1 MQRDHTAV
9 ADELYPS
16 SPFTCAVVLPVEV
29 VVSVSIGRRCPGR
42 CSSRIEYL
50 IHHCAAGAVVRGPAL
65 LSNGVLGNGG
75 GGGRARHRHHG
86 DAVNVTAHARIV
98 QITTTLLQSL

>member
-1 MQRDHTAV
+1 MRRDHTAV

-29 VVSVSIGRRCPGR
+29 VVSVPIAVDVPVGAARE
-42 CSSRIEYL
+42 SSTL
-50 IHHCAAGAVVRGPAL
+50 IHHYAVGAVVRGPAL

-75 GGGRARHRHHG
+75 GGGRARHRTM
-86 DAVNVTAHARIV
+86 ATRS
-98 QITTTLLQSL
+98 T